1 MKKIISLL
9 LCVITAFSAQ
19 AWSKDADQGV
29 RLFAKQNLTS
39 TALKEYNK
47 LLRLTK
53 EYPREKVAA
62 PADERWNVTWL
73 DADLHSTTTYEGD
86 IVVQLERA
94 AEVLRNRA
102 NHSDKEK
109 VEALR
114 AIWNNMIRLHNIAS
128 VRIEGNE
135 KSKGFSF
142 YSHPGVMAES
152 NPKLNKTTPC
162 TWERLWSQNL
172 TATLYG
178 FTPKMYV
185 EELTI
190 SHGADKEA
198 FSMGTIRDWA
208 ADMGKECA
216 AQLEWAEPNMK
227 MYTLDKL
234 ELNPITN
241 RLMAKAG
248 YRMAALLN
256 EILN

>member
-1 MKKIISLL
+1 MKKIICLL
-9 LCVITAFSAQ
+9 LCVVTAFSAQ

-29 RLFAKQNLTS
+29 RLFAKQNLTP

-53 EYPREKVAA
+53 QYPREKVAI
-62 PADERWNVTWL
+62 PTDERWNVTSL

-94 AEVLRNRA
+94 ANVLRNRA

-109 VEALR
+109 VDALR

-135 KSKGFSF
+135 KSKGFTI

-152 NPKLNKTTPC
+152 DPKVKTTKT
-162 TWERLWSQNL
+162 TWARLWSQNL
-172 TATLYG
+172 TTSLYG

-198 FSMGTIRDWA
+198 FSVGTIRDWA
-208 ADMGKECA
+208 TDMGKECA
-216 AQLEWAEPNMK
+216 AQLEWAEPEMK
-227 MYTLDKL
+227 IYTIDKIA
-234 ELNPITN
+234 LNPVTN
-241 RLMAKAG
+241 RLMAKSG
-248 YRMAALLN
+248 YRLAALLN
-256 EILN
+256 EVLQ